1 MDWLKIDDWWEMLVA
16 GLVSGG
22 TILSVLWM
30 VLAFLDRRKGKIK
43 AGPVEIG
50 GNLSDSTPSCT
61 PYVAEHS
68 EILDRLTE
76 AIEELRDLARI
87 QAETTRGVDVMQRAE
102 LEALEVLLGIAEG
115 EEKNGQIGRARTNL
129 ARAQGYKDATAEA
142 TKESDT

>member
-50 GNLSDSTPSCT
+50 GTPDPAPACA
-61 PYVAEHS
+61 PYVVEHS

-76 AIEELRDLARI
+76 AIEELRDLARA

-102 LEALEVLLGIAEG
+102 LEALEVLLGLAEG
-115 EEKNGQIGRARTNL
+115 EEKNGQIGKARAKL
-129 ARAQGYKDATAEA
+129 ARAQGYKDATSEA
-142 TKESDT
+142 AKENVA